1 MTKIRFICKRC
12 IEMNSEDTK
21 CRKCG
26 FDNFEPISYDTDQEL
41 WSKFVKVKKDL
52 ILNPF
57 YSEQYHKAKGTFKT
71 YNFLICRRCLTQ
83 NDEKSR
89 KCRRCGFRKF
99 EPASYD
105 KNTRDVLMFT
115 QSQKEYH
122 DFVESLKSNPD
133 FDEKLYNKLNAQG
146 SQAFGK
152 QCQDM
157 QKRIEKREH
166 PAKCPTCG
174 STNIKDISTLNRAV
188 SVGMFG
194 LASSKIGKTK
204 ECKDCGYKW

>member
-1 MTKIRFICKRC
+1 MSIVGYICKRC
-12 IEMNSEDTK
+12 LEHNSQNERCIK
-21 CRKCG
+21 CE
-26 FDNFEPISYDTDQEL
+26 FDKFEIISCETSQEYLKACIRMDKELISNPYYD
-41 WSKFVKVKKDL
+41 
-52 ILNPF
+52 
-57 YSEQYHKAKGTFKT
+57 EQYHKTKGTFKT
-71 YNFLICRRCLTQ
+71 YRFLICRRCLAE
-83 NDEKSR
+83 NDEKSK

-99 EPASYD
+99 EPVSYD
-105 KNTRDVLMFT
+105 ICMNSCMLTK
-115 QSQKEYH
+115 SQKENLR
-122 DFVESLKSNPD
+122 FVESLKSNPD

>member
-1 MTKIRFICKRC
+1 MKKGGGFMKKIRNVFICKRC
-12 IEMNSEDTK
+12 LTENY
-21 CRKCG
+21 
-26 FDNFEPISYDTDQEL
+26 DN
-41 WSKFVKVKKDL
+41 K
-52 ILNPF
+52 
-57 YSEQYHKAKGTFKT
+57 
-71 YNFLICRRCLTQ
+71 
-83 NDEKSR
+83 
-89 KCRRCGFRKF
+89 KCRRCGFKNF
-99 EPASYD
+99 ESATYETDS
-105 KNTRDVLMFT
+105 KCLMT
-115 QSQKEYH
+115 DSELKYSR
-122 DFVESLKSNPD
+122 FVESLKSNPD

-194 LASSKIGKTK
+194 LASSKVGKTK